1 MKNAIDETG
10 FFPQIV
16 VSGRIVLAT
25 MVICCLLYTLL
36 ILGVGQTLVPYTAN
50 GSLIFNAQGELIGSA
65 ALAQAFSRPEYFW
78 PRPSA
83 VNYDAAATGAS
94 NLSPTNPAL
103 RERALQIIAHL
114 GEAAGEKVPADLVTA
129 SGSGMDPNITL
140 EAAKYQ
146 AQRVAAVR
154 GLPVE
159 TVLSLLEKHAVK
171 TGKFL
176 TPDPVVNVLQVNLA
190 LDHLER

>member
-1 MKNAIDETG
+1 MKNAIEKDG
-10 FFPQIV
+10 FFAQIM

-25 MVICCLLYTLL
+25 MAVCCLLYTLL

-50 GSLIFNAQGELIGSA
+50 GSLIYNAQGKIIGSA
-65 ALAQAFSRPEYFW
+65 VLAQSFSRPEYFW

-83 VNYDAAATGAS
+83 VDYNAAATGAS

-103 RERALQIIAHL
+103 RERARQILSHL
-114 GEAAGEKVPADLVTA
+114 GELAGEKVPADLVTA

-146 AQRVAAVR
+146 AKRVAAVR
-154 GLPVE
+154 GLPVA
-159 TVLSLLEKHAVK
+159 TVLSLLEKHAVR

-176 TPDPVVNVLQVNLA
+176 APDPLVNVLQVNLA
-190 LDHLER
+190 LDQFEG